1 MEALV
6 RWPNHRGGPLG
17 PDLFVPMAEETGH
30 IQALTE
36 WVQKDFEL
44 RLENPAQQ
52 FGIEQM
58 MRFLG
63 SSSVRG
69 LPLLITESSTKIDRI
84 CGLVADLGDDATK
97 LAAHP
102 DVDLHEALEL
112 VQNGCP
118 PRIAA
123 RILL

>member
-1 MEALV
+1 VEATADPLDPRSDVVARVLRWRIAQLV
-6 RWPNHRGGPLG
+6 RAGY
-17 PDLFVPMAEETGH
+17 D
-30 IQALTE
+30 
-36 WVQKDFEL
+36 
-44 RLENPAQQ
+44 
-52 FGIEQM
+52 
-58 MRFLG
+58 
-63 SSSVRG
+63 S
-69 LPLLITESSTKIDRI
+69 
-84 CGLVADLGDDATK
+84 DDATK